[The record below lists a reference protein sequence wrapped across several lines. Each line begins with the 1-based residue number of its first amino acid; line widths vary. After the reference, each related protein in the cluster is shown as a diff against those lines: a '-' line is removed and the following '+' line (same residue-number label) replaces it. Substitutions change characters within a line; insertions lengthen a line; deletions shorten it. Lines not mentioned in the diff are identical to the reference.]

1 MKTIFPNKELF
12 FKKAELGNLVPV
24 WCEIESHH
32 STPVSAYESVR
43 SYLRS
48 KEKCSHSYLLESAEG
63 GEHVGRFSY
72 ISGRPRAI
80 LRAYDKSVVIER
92 NGERKTLDN
101 VNALDVLKNEMKK
114 YTSVVDQSLESRFTG
129 GAVGF
134 FGYDIINQFEPR
146 VSVIKKDEI
155 GNPDMV
161 YMITDG
167 LIIFD
172 NYKEKLIVLTHAHI
186 KDSKEDAYKDALNQL
201 DELIKAVSYKND
213 DKNLKISED
222 VPLLNYSSNT
232 SKDEYLNMVKSV
244 KEYIYA
250 GDVVQVVLS
259 QRFEIEN
266 YADSIDVYKSLR
278 QINPSPYM
286 FCLDMGESSIVGT
299 SPEIHVRCQNRRVEV
314 RPIAG
319 TRPRGIT
326 KEEDDNFKND
336 LLNDPKEIAEHVML
350 VDLGRNDIGRVC
362 DYKSIEIPDFMI
374 IERYSHV
381 MHIVSNVI
389 GTLSENKNIYDVME
403 GTFPAGT
410 VSGAP
415 KVRAMEI
422 ISELEKSK
430 RGPYAG
436 AVGYFGFD
444 GNFDS
449 AITIRTVILDKNK
462 AYVQAGAGIVAD
474 SVPQKEFEETEN
486 KAKGMLKALSMAN
499 YFSKIK
505 GKNGND
511 FSNR

>member
-1 MKTIFPNKELF
+1 
-12 FKKAELGNLVPV
+12 
-24 WCEIESHH
+24 
-32 STPVSAYESVR
+32 
-43 SYLRS
+43 
-48 KEKCSHSYLLESAEG
+48 
-63 GEHVGRFSY
+63 
-72 ISGRPRAI
+72 
-80 LRAYDKSVVIER
+80 
-92 NGERKTLDN
+92 
-101 VNALDVLKNEMKK
+101 
-114 YTSVVDQSLESRFTG
+114 
-129 GAVGF
+129 
-134 FGYDIINQFEPR
+134 
-146 VSVIKKDEI
+146 
-155 GNPDMV
+155 
-161 YMITDG
+161 
-167 LIIFD
+167 
-172 NYKEKLIVLTHAHI
+172 
-186 KDSKEDAYKDALNQL
+186 
-201 DELIKAVSYKND
+201 
-213 DKNLKISED
+213 
-222 VPLLNYSSNT
+222 
-232 SKDEYLNMVKSV
+232 
-244 KEYIYA
+244 
-250 GDVVQVVLS
+250 
-259 QRFEIEN
+259 
-266 YADSIDVYKSLR
+266 
-278 QINPSPYM
+278 M

-299 SPEIHVRCQNRRVEV
+299 SPEIHVRCQNRKVEV

-326 KEEDDNFKND
+326 KEEDDNFKNE

-474 SVPQKEFEETEN
+474 SMPQKEFEETEN

-505 GKNGND
+505 GKKVND